1 MAYESNP
8 AIFRDDWNI
17 PESGNGT
24 PDLLDE
30 IKYELDWM
38 YKMSNPDG
46 SAHIKMG
53 SQNFSDN
60 SSYPPSANTDPRYYG
75 SLCTSA
81 SATIASTFAHAA
93 IVFNAIGNTAYATQL
108 QNRAVACFNYTL
120 PFLTSGTLQTNCDN
134 GEVISGDADRTEEEQ
149 RMMMVS
155 AAIYLYKL
163 TNAASYN
170 TFVVNNAPTVPPL
183 SNNYWGPYFS
193 TPLQDALLYYK
204 NLPNANPTLAA
215 TIVASAQADVSNN
228 WNNHYGTSNL
238 GLYRD
243 DMPTWSYDWGS
254 NQAKANYGNL
264 NLLFAKYGI
273 GATPSDLINRAKEFL
288 HSFHG
293 VNPLGIVQLSN
304 MYDYGADR
312 SVNEIYHTW
321 FHDGSIYDHALN
333 SPNGPA
339 PGYVVGGPNKNFS
352 VVTLQP
358 PSGQPDSKSYL
369 DFNDGWPNNSWEV
382 SEPGIYYQ
390 AAYIRL
396 LAGVIANYDT
406 SLVTQN
412 SYEVADHKI
421 QVYPN
426 PTFSQFRIES
436 VQKIKNTTA
445 FDVLGKKVA
454 LQSLNN
460 NQFSIEKS
468 GIYFLIIELEN
479 GSVINKKIII
489 KQ

>member
-1 MAYESNP
+1 
-8 AIFRDDWNI
+8 
-17 PESGNGT
+17 
-24 PDLLDE
+24 
-30 IKYELDWM
+30 
-38 YKMSNPDG
+38 
-46 SAHIKMG
+46 
-53 SQNFSDN
+53 
-60 SSYPPSANTDPRYYG
+60 
-75 SLCTSA
+75 
-81 SATIASTFAHAA
+81 
-93 IVFNAIGNTAYATQL
+93 
-108 QNRAVACFNYTL
+108 
-120 PFLTSGTLQTNCDN
+120 LQTNCDN
-134 GEVISGDADRTEEEQ
+134 IEIISGDADRTAEEQ
-149 RMMMVS
+149 KMMMVS

-163 TNAASYN
+163 TNTASYN

-183 SNNYWGPYFS
+183 SNNYWGAYFS
-193 TPLQDALLYYK
+193 TSLQDALLYYK

-228 WNNHYGTSNL
+228 WNNHYGTGNL

-273 GATPSDLINRAKEFL
+273 GATPSDLINRAKEFV

-304 MYDYGADR
+304 MYAYGADR

-321 FHDGSIYDHALN
+321 FANNSIYDHALN

-339 PGYVVGGPNKNFS
+339 PGYLVGGPNKNF
-352 VVTLQP
+352 TATWIQP

-369 DFNDGWPNNSWEV
+369 DFNDGWPNNSWQV
-382 SEPGIYYQ
+382 SEPAIYYQ

-412 SYEVADHKI
+412 SYEVAVHKI

-426 PTFSQFRIES
+426 PAFSQFRIES
-436 VQKIKNTTA
+436 FQKIKNTTA
-445 FDVLGKKVA
+445 FDVLGKEVA

-479 GSVINKKIII
+479 GSVFKKKIII
-489 KQ
+489 QQ